1 MKMKAFFL
9 FSPFLWRKI
18 KVRIFHNT
26 VLQSNTLKEKPKNKS
41 IKDQSHD
48 KSNQKN
54 PQKVIKMQNK
64 TKPNQNT
71 ENRPQLP
78 YLLFPLCLIEVNCH
92 SPGAV
97 YSLNSMYSIEKRVM
111 FLH

>member
-1 MKMKAFFL
+1 MF
-9 FSPFLWRKI
+9 
-18 KVRIFHNT
+18 
-26 VLQSNTLKEKPKNKS
+26 LQSNTLKEKPKNKS

-48 KSNQKN
+48 KSNKKI
-54 PQKVIKMQNK
+54 PKKSLKCK
-64 TKPNQNT
+64 TKQNQTKNT